1 MADAGNFGG
10 SRAVRPNRFSLTT
23 SRPPRNRGVVI
34 MTRQIFG
41 VSVATLAALATGAA
55 AFTPRMPGTLSG
67 GVGLEERAQM
77 MERYGEYN
85 LHLGFAEQ
93 SGEYLAGVQVSAR
106 DENGAVV
113 FSGVTEGPLLFA
125 KVPPGAYRV
134 TASYGGVVQTPVI
147 RGSDAPGR
155 IEYFRWPEGRDVSAS
170 AGRHSP

>member
-1 MADAGNFGG
+1 
-10 SRAVRPNRFSLTT
+10 
-23 SRPPRNRGVVI
+23 

-55 AFTPRMPGTLSG
+55 AFAPRMPGTLSG

-106 DENGAVV
+106 DANGAVV
-113 FSGVTEGPLLFA
+113 FAGETEGPLLFA
-125 KVPPGAYRV
+125 NVPPGAYRV
-134 TASYGGVVQTPVI
+134 TASYGGVARTRVI
-147 RGSDAPGR
+147 RVSDAPGPM
-155 IEYFRWPEGRDVSAS
+155 EYFRWPEQGDVSAS
-170 AGRHSP
+170 VDRRSP